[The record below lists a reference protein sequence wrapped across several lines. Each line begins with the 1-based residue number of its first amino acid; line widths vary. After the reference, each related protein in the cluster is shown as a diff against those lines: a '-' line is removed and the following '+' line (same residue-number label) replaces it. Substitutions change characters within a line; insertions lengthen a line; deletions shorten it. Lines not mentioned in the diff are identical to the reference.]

1 MAVIGISTRLT
12 GFQRAAKSVKRLGDS
27 FKRFGDKARA
37 VGRIF
42 VTRVLPAITAA
53 GAAILALGG
62 KFRSAFRDI
71 AVATGAIGKRLDG
84 LKADFRAILKTG
96 PDSFKAVADS
106 VGVLNTFLGLT
117 GKPLQKLSRQILDL
131 SRLLGDEAGP
141 NTLLFAKA
149 LNQFNEPVKNASLIL
164 DQLFKVTQDTGIAFG
179 ELLNQILRQ
188 GPAFAPLNLSLI
200 QVADLMGRF
209 NKAGLR
215 TRSLGPALL
224 AFFAKAGK
232 ASKKTG
238 EGLKEAA
245 GAAGIAATNFRSL
258 TSSTASLLERSRALA
273 AGIGQTSEGLN
284 KAAESMKGVGKALKT
299 PTQAFEEIVRKIART
314 GDQLKQLSI
323 ASEAFGV
330 DAAGVIVKA
339 IRQRIIPAL
348 DELGKPLK
356 DAAGLIKETT
366 DETRTLGEVWGQ
378 VGNDIAVAF
387 EPAALAL
394 DKFARESVPRLKRNT
409 DRLAEFV
416 AFLVQFG
423 SRASTALGGIF
434 DAIDPIKFGVTL
446 NEAFPLWK
454 AFIEGLIALFGQLA
468 TAIGEK
474 FQQIRAIIGEA
485 LASLSKINFGAAV
498 AKTLNFISESF
509 KVWGSNVVNIVGN
522 TVKGIRSWL
531 VDKFN
536 AIVRSI
542 TRAINR
548 MVDAFRRARRAISS
562 GSIVPDLVSGIG
574 REFKKLDLSMVAVTA
589 RQTGRVI
596 ANFSRMNT
604 AILATQ
610 RRALA
615 AGLQIQARA
624 LLAAGALTG
633 GFTGV
638 APAPIQSQRRFPPG
652 FRPTFGGPGG
662 LILGGPFRRQFAGV
676 PGFQTGGSRVFTTP
690 RLIEVAEHGA
700 ERITAEPLAGGRG
713 GRGRTLIQNFNGL
726 VLLDE
731 IGAQKLGSEMARI
744 IAREDRRRI

>member
-1 MAVIGISTRLT
+1 MATISITTKLSGTRDVSRKL
-12 GFQRAAKSVKRLGDS
+12 KRMGDS
-27 FKRFGDKARA
+27 FKRFADKARA
-37 VGRIF
+37 VGRVF
-42 VTRVLPAITAA
+42 LTRVLPAITAA
-53 GAAILALGG
+53 GAAILALGN
-62 KFRSAFRDI
+62 KFRTAFRDI
-71 AVATGAIGKRLDG
+71 AVATGAIGKNLDG
-84 LKADFRAILKTG
+84 LKDDFKAILKTG
-96 PDSFKAVADS
+96 PDSFKAVADA
-106 VGVLNTFLGLT
+106 VGTLNTFLGLT
-117 GKPLQKLSRQILDL
+117 GKPLQKLSRQILDM
-131 SRLLGDEAGP
+131 SRLLSDEAGP

-232 ASKKTG
+232 VSKKTG
-238 EGLKEAA
+238 EGLRDAA
-245 GAAGIAATNFRSL
+245 GGAGIAATNFRSL
-258 TSSTASLLERSRALA
+258 TSSTKSLLDRSRALA

-314 GDQLKQLSI
+314 SDKLEQLRI

-348 DELGKPLK
+348 DELGKPLEK
-356 DAAGLIKETT
+356 AAGLIDKTT

-378 VGNDIAVAF
+378 VGNDIAIAF

-409 DRLAEFV
+409 DRLASFV
-416 AFLVQFG
+416 GFLVEFG

-454 AFIEGLIALFGQLA
+454 AFIEGLISLFAQLA
-468 TAIGEK
+468 SFVSEK
-474 FQQIRAIIGEA
+474 FSQIVTIIGEA
-485 LASLSKINFGAAV
+485 LASLSKVNFGAAV
-498 AKTLNFISESF
+498 AKTLNVITENF
-509 KVWGSNVVNIVGN
+509 KAWGLNVVSIVAD
-522 TVKGIRSWL
+522 TVQGIRSWL

-536 AIVRSI
+536 AIVKSI

-548 MVDAFRRARRAISS
+548 MVDAFRRARKAISS
-562 GSIVPDLVSGIG
+562 GSIVPDMVKEIG
-574 REFKKLDLSMVAVTA
+574 LSIKKLDNSLVGTTQ
-589 RQTGRVI
+589 RQTGQVVD
-596 ANFSRMNT
+596 NFRRMNRLIGAGT
-604 AILATQ
+604 RQAVGAGNAALGAVTGKLRPGIAPRVVAIRT
-610 RRALA
+610 
-615 AGLQIQARA
+615 
-624 LLAAGALTG
+624 T
-633 GFTGV
+633 
-638 APAPIQSQRRFPPG
+638 S
-652 FRPTFGGPGG
+652 
-662 LILGGPFRRQFAGV
+662 
-676 PGFQTGGSRVFTTP
+676 FQTGGSRVFSTP

-700 ERITAEPLAGGRG
+700 ERVTAEPLGGGRRRG
-713 GRGRTLIQNFNGL
+713 TGTTIINLEGPIMFDELSMQKFGREITR
-726 VLLDE
+726 VL
-731 IGAQKLGSEMARI
+731 G
-744 IAREDRRRI
+744 REDRRTV